1 MNVSKFKQMQNTSNN
16 EFKVRTATYDKNSIQ
31 SQKIEYLRAEPGKK
45 NKHTINGLQ
54 NSILADF
61 LELGLELEK
70 SQPQTLKFLIDEY
83 KKSR

>member
-1 MNVSKFKQMQNTSNN
+1 MNVSKFKQMQNTSNS
-16 EFKVRTATYDKNSIQ
+16 EFKVKTATYNKNTIQ
-31 SQKIEYLRAEPGKK
+31 SQKIDYLRSEPENKQ
-45 NKHTINGLQ
+45 KHTINGLQ